1 MASKADKPYTPLL
14 KSGQQKSYN
23 TNSPTRSRLDTVS
36 FSISPPVWAVFW
48 LLVVQMLERIA
59 YFGITFN
66 ITTYVGVY
74 LDVRMSGSVSLF
86 VITTFAVGTMSTIT
100 PVYGFLSDAKFGQYN
115 TLVTCFLSYC
125 IGAGLICASAYTLHA
140 TVKPETL
147 PEALYFTGLIFV
159 LLFSA
164 SGIRATLI
172 PFMLEQLTDDNQKS
186 KYLTQFVSWSY
197 FFINLGGAIAFIL
210 GGHLQSLPATF
221 TNFKSTDEGKFPGF
235 FWRYLLA
242 VCLLCVALI
251 ILIVLRKTF
260 RRHRAPGF
268 YIPNIKAI
276 FRTAFCKENLPPH
289 YWKGTLRLYEQE
301 STNETKR
308 VEKERQEHIQR
319 LAPILPF
326 MCALLLYFTI
336 RAQVEGAFV
345 TQSQQMDYGKLQNIS
360 IPPADLTAAFGPLAA
375 IVFVPIM
382 LFCVKPLYE
391 RIAQRTLY
399 NVVIPRLRLG
409 MLLAFLSCVLATVV
423 ESCIDSRGGAP
434 SPRTYYMNKIKITE
448 CYWNIPIYSQ
458 VPQYVLMGMS
468 EVLTVVCIMEFVL
481 TSSPRQFRSTTF
493 GLVYCLFGLGEYI
506 GVALLQF
513 LEAVD
518 PTLAFPLQIR
528 SNKTVECDIVEETNR
543 NPYMYFLILTILI
556 AANLIIFMIFETRFR
571 KYVRIAPY
579 EHLN

>member
-1 MASKADKPYTPLL
+1 MASKADKPSTPLL
-14 KSGQQKSYN
+14 ESGQQTSYN
-23 TNSPTRSRLDTVS
+23 TNSPKRSRLNTVS
-36 FSISPPVWAVFW
+36 FPISQPVWTVFW

-59 YFGITFN
+59 YYEITFN
-66 ITTYVGVY
+66 ITTYVKVY
-74 LDVRMSGSVSLF
+74 LNVGLAQGSLF
-86 VITTFAVGTMSTIT
+86 VITTFAVGTMSTIA

-115 TLVTCFLSYC
+115 TLVTCFVSYC
-125 IGAGLICASAYTLHA
+125 IGAGLICASAYTMHVA
-140 TVKPETL
+140 KAEAL

-197 FFINLGGAIAFIL
+197 FFINLGAAIAFIL
-210 GGHLQSLPATF
+210 GGHLQSLSATF
-221 TNFKSTDEGKFPGF
+221 TNSRSTDTTKFAGF

-276 FRTAFCKENLPPH
+276 FRTAFCKENWPPH
-289 YWKGTLRLYEQE
+289 YRKGTLRLYEQE

-326 MCALLLYFTI
+326 MCALLLYCTI
-336 RAQVEGAFV
+336 QAQTEGAFV

-360 IPPADLTAAFGPLAA
+360 IPPADLTAAFDSLAA
-375 IVFVPIM
+375 IVSVLIM

-423 ESCIDSRGGAP
+423 ESYIDSRGGTP

-458 VPQYVLMGMS
+458 IPQYVLMGMS
-468 EVLTVVCIMEFVL
+468 EVLTVVGIMEFVL
-481 TSSPRQFRSTTF
+481 SSSPRQFRSTTF
-493 GLVYCLFGLGEYI
+493 GLVYCIIGLGEYL

-518 PTLAFPLQIR
+518 PTLAFPPQLDP
-528 SNKTVECDIVEETNR
+528 NKTVECDIVKETNQ
-543 NPYMYFLILTILI
+543 NPYVYFLILTILT
-556 AANLIIFMIFETRFR
+556 AANLIIFLFAPRFR

>member
-1 MASKADKPYTPLL
+1 MASKADKPSTPLL
-14 KSGQQKSYN
+14 ESGQQTSYN
-23 TNSPTRSRLDTVS
+23 TNSPKRSRLNTVS
-36 FSISPPVWAVFW
+36 FSISQPVWTVFW

-59 YFGITFN
+59 YYEITFN
-66 ITTYVGVY
+66 ITTYVKAY
-74 LDVRMSGSVSLF
+74 LNVGLAQGSLF
-86 VITTFAVGTMSTIT
+86 VITTFAVGTMSTIA

-115 TLVTCFLSYC
+115 TLVTCFVSYC
-125 IGAGLICASAYTLHA
+125 IGAGLICASASTMHVA
-140 TVKPETL
+140 KAEAL

-197 FFINLGGAIAFIL
+197 FFINLGAAIAFIL
-210 GGHLQSLPATF
+210 GGHLQSLSATF
-221 TNFKSTDEGKFPGF
+221 TNSRSTDTSQFAGF

-276 FRTAFCKENLPPH
+276 FRTAFCKENWPPH
-289 YWKGTLRLYEQE
+289 YRKGTLRLYEQE
-301 STNETKR
+301 STNEAKR

-336 RAQVEGAFV
+336 RAQAEGAFV
-345 TQSQQMDYGKLQNIS
+345 TQSQQMDYGKLENIS
-360 IPPADLTAAFGPLAA
+360 IPPADLTAAFDPLAA
-375 IVFVPIM
+375 IVSVPIM

-399 NVVIPRLRLG
+399 NVVIPRIRLG

-423 ESCIDSRGGAP
+423 ESYIDSRGGMP
-434 SPRTYYMNKIKITE
+434 SPRTYYMNKIRITE

-468 EVLTVVCIMEFVL
+468 EVLTVVGIMEFVL
-481 TSSPRQFRSTTF
+481 SSSPRQFRSTTF
-493 GLVYCLFGLGEYI
+493 GLVYCIIGLGEYI

-518 PTLAFPLQIR
+518 PTLAFPPQPDR
-528 SNKTVECDIVEETNR
+528 NKTVECDIVEETNR
-543 NPYMYFLILTILI
+543 NPYVYFLILTILI
-556 AANLIIFMIFETRFR
+556 AANLIIFLFAPRFR